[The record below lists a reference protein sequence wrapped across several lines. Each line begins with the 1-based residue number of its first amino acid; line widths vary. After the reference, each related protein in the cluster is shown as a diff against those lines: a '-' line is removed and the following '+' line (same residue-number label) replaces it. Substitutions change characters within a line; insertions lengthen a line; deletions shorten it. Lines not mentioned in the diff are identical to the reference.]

1 MTVECDAVPLAMT
14 LTATDNCGS
23 AEVSYKETRTDGN
36 CPSNYTLVRVWT
48 AEDECGNTT
57 VHKQTITVQD
67 TNAPAFVED
76 LPMDMTVECD
86 AVPMAMTLTAT
97 DNCGSA
103 SVEYGEIRND
113 GNCPSSYTLV
123 RTWTAMDECGNTTVH
138 THTITVQDTTA
149 PAFVEDL
156 PMDMTVE
163 CDAVPMEM
171 TLTATDNC
179 GSAEVSYKETRT
191 DGNCPSNYTLVRVWT
206 AEDECGN
213 TTVHKQTITVQ
224 DTTAPAFVEDLPMDM
239 TVECDAVPMTMTL
252 TATDNCGVAEVSYK
266 ETRTD
271 GNCPSNY
278 TLVRVWTAEDECG
291 NTTVHK
297 QTITVQ
303 DTNAPAFVEDL
314 PMDMTVECDAVP
326 MAMTLTATDNCG
338 SASVEYGEIRN
349 DGNCPSSYTLVRT
362 WTAMDECGNTTVHT
376 QTITVQD
383 TTAPAFVEE
392 LPMDMTV
399 ECDAVPMA
407 MTLTAT
413 DNCGA
418 AEVSYKETRT
428 DGNCPSNYT
437 LVRIWT
443 AEDECGNTT
452 VHKQTITVQDT
463 TAPAFVEVLPMDMTV
478 ECDAVPMAMTLT
490 ATDNCGVAE
499 VSYKETR
506 TDGNCPSN
514 YTLVRVWTAED
525 ECGNTTVHK
534 QTITVQDTTA
544 PAFVEDL
551 PMDMT
556 VECDAVPMAMTLTAT
571 DNCGSAEVSYKETRT
586 DGNCPSNYTL
596 VRVWT
601 AEDECGNTTVHKQT
615 ITVQDTTA
623 PAFVEDLPMDMTVEC
638 DAVPMAMTLTATDN
652 CGSAEVSYKETRTDG
667 NCPSNYT
674 LVRVW
679 TAEDE
684 CGNTT
689 VHKQTI
695 TVQDTTAP
703 AFVED
708 LPMDMTVECDAVPMA
723 MTLTATDNC
732 GSAEVSY
739 KETRTDGNCPSNYT
753 LVRVWTAEDECG
765 NTTVHTQTI
774 TVQDTT
780 APAFVEDLPMDMTVE
795 CDAVPMA
802 MTLTATDNCG
812 SASVEYGE
820 IRNDGNCPSNYT
832 LVRTWTAMDECG
844 NTTVHTQ
851 TITVQDT
858 SAPAFVEELPMDMTV
873 ECDAVPMAMT
883 LTATDNCG
891 SAEVSYKETRT
902 DGNCPSNYTLV
913 RVWTAEDECG
923 NTTVHTQTITVQD
936 TTAPAFVEDL
946 PMDMTVECDAV
957 PMAMTLT
964 ATDNCGSASVEYG
977 EVRNDGNCPSN
988 YTLVRTW
995 TAMDECGNTTVH
1007 SQTITVQDTTAPA
1020 FVEDLPMDMTVEC
1033 DAVPMAMTLT
1043 ATDNCGSAEV
1053 SYKETRTDGN
1063 CPSNYTLVRVWTAED
1078 ECGNTTVHK
1087 QTITVQDTTAPAF
1100 VEDLPMD
1107 MTVECDA
1114 VPMAMTLT
1122 ATDNCGSAEVSYKE
1136 TRTDGNCP
1144 SNYTLVRVWTAEDEC
1159 GNTTVHKQT
1168 ITVQDT
1174 TAPAFVEDLPMD
1186 MTVECDAVPMA
1197 MTLTATDNCGSAE
1210 VSYKETRTDGNCP
1223 SNYTL
1228 VRTWTAMDECG
1239 NTTVHTQTITVQDT
1253 SAPAFVEELP
1263 MDMTVECDAVPM
1275 AMTLTATD
1283 NCGSA
1288 SVEYGEIRNDGN
1300 CPSNYTLVRTWTAMD
1315 ECGNTTVHTQT
1326 ITVQDT
1332 TAPAFVEELPMD
1344 MTVECDAVPMAMTLT
1359 ATDNCGSASVEYGE
1373 IRNDGNCPSNYTL
1386 VRTWT
1391 AMDECGNTT
1400 VHTQTIT
1407 VQDTSAPAF
1416 VEELPMDMTVECD
1429 AVPMAMTLTATDNC
1443 GSAEVSY
1450 KETRTDGNC
1459 PSNYTLVRVWTAE
1472 DECGN
1477 TTVHTQTITVQDT
1490 TAPMTVAFGSASVE
1504 YGEDLPNWI

>member
-1 MTVECDAVPLAMT
+1 
-14 LTATDNCGS
+14 
-23 AEVSYKETRTDGN
+23 
-36 CPSNYTLVRVWT
+36 
-48 AEDECGNTT
+48 
-57 VHKQTITVQD
+57 
-67 TNAPAFVED
+67 
-76 LPMDMTVECD
+76 
-86 AVPMAMTLTAT
+86 
-97 DNCGSA
+97 
-103 SVEYGEIRND
+103 
-113 GNCPSSYTLV
+113 
-123 RTWTAMDECGNTTVH
+123 
-138 THTITVQDTTA
+138 
-149 PAFVEDL
+149 
-156 PMDMTVE
+156 
-163 CDAVPMEM
+163 
-171 TLTATDNC
+171 
-179 GSAEVSYKETRT
+179 
-191 DGNCPSNYTLVRVWT
+191 
-206 AEDECGN
+206 
-213 TTVHKQTITVQ
+213 
-224 DTTAPAFVEDLPMDM
+224 
-239 TVECDAVPMTMTL
+239 
-252 TATDNCGVAEVSYK
+252 
-266 ETRTD
+266 
-271 GNCPSNY
+271 
-278 TLVRVWTAEDECG
+278 
-291 NTTVHK
+291 
-297 QTITVQ
+297 
-303 DTNAPAFVEDL
+303 
-314 PMDMTVECDAVP
+314 
-326 MAMTLTATDNCG
+326 
-338 SASVEYGEIRN
+338 
-349 DGNCPSSYTLVRT
+349 
-362 WTAMDECGNTTVHT
+362 
-376 QTITVQD
+376 
-383 TTAPAFVEE
+383 
-392 LPMDMTV
+392 
-399 ECDAVPMA
+399 
-407 MTLTAT
+407 
-413 DNCGA
+413 
-418 AEVSYKETRT
+418 
-428 DGNCPSNYT
+428 
-437 LVRIWT
+437 
-443 AEDECGNTT
+443 
-452 VHKQTITVQDT
+452 
-463 TAPAFVEVLPMDMTV
+463 
-478 ECDAVPMAMTLT
+478 
-490 ATDNCGVAE
+490 
-499 VSYKETR
+499 
-506 TDGNCPSN
+506 
-514 YTLVRVWTAED
+514 
-525 ECGNTTVHK
+525 
-534 QTITVQDTTA
+534 
-544 PAFVEDL
+544 
-551 PMDMT
+551 
-556 VECDAVPMAMTLTAT
+556 
-571 DNCGSAEVSYKETRT
+571 
-586 DGNCPSNYTL
+586 
-596 VRVWT
+596 
-601 AEDECGNTTVHKQT
+601 
-615 ITVQDTTA
+615 
-623 PAFVEDLPMDMTVEC
+623 
-638 DAVPMAMTLTATDN
+638 
-652 CGSAEVSYKETRTDG
+652 
-667 NCPSNYT
+667 
-674 LVRVW
+674 
-679 TAEDE
+679 
-684 CGNTT
+684 
-689 VHKQTI
+689 
-695 TVQDTTAP
+695 
-703 AFVED
+703 
-708 LPMDMTVECDAVPMA
+708 
-723 MTLTATDNC
+723 
-732 GSAEVSY
+732 
-739 KETRTDGNCPSNYT
+739 
-753 LVRVWTAEDECG
+753 
-765 NTTVHTQTI
+765 
-774 TVQDTT
+774 
-780 APAFVEDLPMDMTVE
+780 LPMDMTVE

-1359 ATDNCGSASVEYGE
+1359 ATDNCGSA
-1373 IRNDGNCPSNYTL
+1373 
-1386 VRTWT
+1386 
-1391 AMDECGNTT
+1391 
-1400 VHTQTIT
+1400 
-1407 VQDTSAPAF
+1407 
-1416 VEELPMDMTVECD
+1416 
-1429 AVPMAMTLTATDNC
+1429 
-1443 GSAEVSY
+1443 
-1450 KETRTDGNC
+1450 
-1459 PSNYTLVRVWTAE
+1459 
-1472 DECGN
+1472 
-1477 TTVHTQTITVQDT
+1477 
-1490 TAPMTVAFGSASVE
+1490 
-1504 YGEDLPNWI
+1504 